1 MKREDD
7 EKLRQILQHLP
18 AQERPL
24 WIAEA
29 NRLAR
34 LVEHYQRLK
43 PKRRTNPLTGQK
55 EFVPEVI
62 ALCQEARCDEA
73 ALLAKEP
80 HRAKAPAPH
89 TLDDW
94 MRAYRREGLTTFLR
108 SIYSSPPAQA
118 DLRRAAISL
127 AAIEWL
133 NSGWRDYTSPRHLY
147 QALREEAELQGW
159 TIPGESWLYRQW
171 HNLAEIARA
180 YHVEGAAGYEAK
192 FAPYVP
198 RDFTDLAALQVLCG
212 DHSERDVLVRLP
224 DGTLKRPWLTV
235 WLDLRTGLLWG

>member
-1 MKREDD
+1 MKRED
-7 EKLRQILQHLP
+7 EEMLRQILQHLSVK
-18 AQERPL
+18 ERPL

-34 LVEHYQRLK
+34 LVERYQHLK

-55 EFVPEVI
+55 EFVPEVC
-62 ALCQEARCDEA
+62 ALCQDARCVESA
-73 ALLAKEP
+73 ILAKEP

-94 MRAYRREGLTTFLR
+94 MRAYRREGLTAFLR
-108 SIYSSPPAQA
+108 SVHSSPPAPA

-133 NSGWRDYTSPRHLY
+133 NQQWRDYKSPRHLY
-147 QALREEAELQGW
+147 QALREQAELLGW
-159 TIPGESWLYRQW
+159 TIPSESWLYRQW

-180 YHVEGAAGYEAK
+180 YYVEGAASYEARY
-192 FAPYVP
+192 APYVP
-198 RDFTDLAALQVLCG
+198 RDFTDLEALQVLCG
-212 DHSERDVLVRLP
+212 DP
-224 DGTLKRPWLTV
+224 KR
-235 WLDLRTGLLWG
+235 